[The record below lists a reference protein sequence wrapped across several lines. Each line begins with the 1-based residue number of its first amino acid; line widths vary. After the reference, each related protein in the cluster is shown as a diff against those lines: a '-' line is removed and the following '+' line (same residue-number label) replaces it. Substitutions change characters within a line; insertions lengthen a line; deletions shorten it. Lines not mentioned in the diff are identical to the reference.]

1 MNRPTTGYTEKGNGR
16 SALFAAAKAALLC
29 EKWAKCKITQKAY

>member
-1 MNRPTTGYTEKGNGR
+1 MNRPTTGHTEKGNGR